1 MPVCQR
7 ESGMAKRIVI
17 MAGGTG
23 GHVFPAL
30 AVAQSL
36 IEKGW
41 QVSWLGTHKGLEGRV
56 IPEQG
61 IEIDWLSV
69 AGVRGKGWL
78 SKITAVLLL
87 LKACIQA
94 LKILRRRKPDVVLG
108 MGGFVA
114 GPGGLMAKVSGI
126 PLVIHEQNRVPGT
139 TNRLLARMANQVL
152 EAFPGSFNKKFNAKF
167 TGNPLRKQFVIPLN
181 PPFSKGEAN
190 SPVEKAHDLIS
201 PFSKEEANSPFEKA
215 HDLISPFSKEEAN
228 SPVQKAHDLIPPFE
242 KGGQG
247 GIKILVLGGS
257 QGARILNEVVPD
269 ALAALG
275 PDITHGNTVQI
286 KHQTGTAMQ
295 EQVEGRYKA
304 LGANAEVNAFID
316 DMVSA
321 YQWAD
326 LVICRSGAMTV
337 SEVAAA
343 GVPAIFIPLPSAID
357 DHQTANARYLTD
369 AGAGLMLMQKDLHAT
384 SLVEH
389 ITKALKQL
397 DVMSKTAKKYARLD
411 ATEVVARVCMAEAR
425 L

>member
-1 MPVCQR
+1 MRIQLLRGAAER
-7 ESGMAKRIVI
+7 ETDMVKRIVI

-30 AVAQSL
+30 AVAQEL

-41 QVSWLGTHKGLEGRV
+41 QVSWLGTQKGLEGRV

-61 IEIDWLSV
+61 IDIDWLSV

-87 LKACIQA
+87 MKACIQA
-94 LKILRRRKPDVVLG
+94 LIILQKRKPDVVLG

-114 GPGGLMAKVSGI
+114 GPGGLMAKLLGI
-126 PLVIHEQNRVPGT
+126 PLIIHEQNRVPGT

-152 EAFPGSFNKKFNAKF
+152 EAFPGSFDKKLKAKF
-167 TGNPLRKQFVIPLN
+167 TGNPLRKQFVIAL
-181 PPFSKGEAN
+181 K
-190 SPVEKAHDLIS
+190 
-201 PFSKEEANSPFEKA
+201 
-215 HDLISPFSKEEAN
+215 
-228 SPVQKAHDLIPPFE
+228 PPFE
-242 KGGQG
+242 KGGLRG
-247 GIKILVLGGS
+247 VNILVVGGS
-257 QGARILNEVVPD
+257 QGAQILNEVVPE
-269 ALAALG
+269 ALAELKH
-275 PDITHGNTVQI
+275 TTVR
-286 KHQTGTAMQ
+286 HQTGTAMQ
-295 EQVEGRYKA
+295 HQVESRYKA
-304 LGANAEVNAFID
+304 LGVNAEVSAFIE

-337 SEVAAA
+337 SEVAAV
-343 GVPAIFIPLPSAID
+343 GLPAIFVPLPGAID

-369 AGAGLMLMQKDLHAT
+369 AGAGQLLRQKDLNAIT
-384 SLVEH
+384 LVEQ
-389 ITKALKQL
+389 ITKVIKQL

-411 ATEVVARVCMAEAR
+411 ATKIVAGICMTEAG

>member
-1 MPVCQR
+1 M
-7 ESGMAKRIVI
+7 GNRIVI

-30 AVAQSL
+30 AVAQTL

-41 QVSWLGTHKGLEGRV
+41 QVSWLGTQKGLESRV
-56 IPEQG
+56 VPEQG

-87 LKACIQA
+87 VKACIQA

-114 GPGGLMAKVSGI
+114 GPGGVMAKLLGI
-126 PLVIHEQNRVPGT
+126 PLIIHEQNRVPGT

-152 EAFPGSFNKKFNAKF
+152 EAFPGSFNKKMNATF
-167 TGNPLRKQFVIPLN
+167 TGNPLRKQFIGCAEH
-181 PPFSKGEAN
+181 KEAHQGVN
-190 SPVEKAHDLIS
+190 ILI
-201 PFSKEEANSPFEKA
+201 
-215 HDLISPFSKEEAN
+215 
-228 SPVQKAHDLIPPFE
+228 V
-242 KGGQG
+242 
-247 GIKILVLGGS
+247 GGS
-257 QGARILNEVVPD
+257 QGAKILNEVVPE
-269 ALAALG
+269 ALAALDSG
-275 PDITHGNTVQI
+275 ALQI

-295 EQVEGRYKA
+295 DQVERRYKA
-304 LGANAEVNAFID
+304 LGLNAEVRAFIE
-316 DMVSA
+316 DMMSA

-343 GVPAIFIPLPSAID
+343 GVPAIFIPLPNAID

-369 AGAGLMLMQKDLHAT
+369 AGAGLLLMQKDLNAT
-384 SLVEH
+384 TLAEH
-389 ITKALKQL
+389 ITKAKKQL
-397 DVMSKTAKKYARLD
+397 EVMSKTAKKYARLD
-411 ATEVVARVCMAEAR
+411 ATEIVAGICMAEAGI
-425 L
+425 

>member
-1 MPVCQR
+1 
-7 ESGMAKRIVI
+7 MAKRIVI

-30 AVAQSL
+30 AVAQTL

-41 QVSWLGTHKGLEGRV
+41 QVSWLGTQKGLEGRV

-87 LKACIQA
+87 IKACIQA
-94 LKILRRRKPDVVLG
+94 VKILRKRKPDVVLG

-114 GPGGLMAKVSGI
+114 GPGGLMAKLLGI
-126 PLVIHEQNRVPGT
+126 PLIIHEQNRVPGT
-139 TNRLLARMANQVL
+139 TNRLLAGMANQIL
-152 EAFPGSFNKKFNAKF
+152 EAFPDSFNKKLNAKF
-167 TGNPLRKQFVIPLN
+167 TGNPLRKQFVGCAER
-181 PPFSKGEAN
+181 KEA
-190 SPVEKAHDLIS
+190 H
-201 PFSKEEANSPFEKA
+201 
-215 HDLISPFSKEEAN
+215 
-228 SPVQKAHDLIPPFE
+228 
-242 KGGQG
+242 QG
-247 GIKILVLGGS
+247 INILVVGGS
-257 QGARILNEVVPD
+257 QGAQVLNEVVPD

-275 PDITHGNTVQI
+275 TDMANGNAVQI

-295 EQVEGRYKA
+295 EQVESRYKE
-304 LGANAEVNAFID
+304 LGVKAEVNVFIE

-343 GVPAIFIPLPSAID
+343 GIPAIFIPLPNAID
-357 DHQTANARYLTD
+357 DHQTANARYLAD
-369 AGAGLMLMQKDLHAT
+369 VGAGLILRQKDLNAAT
-384 SLVEH
+384 LVEH
-389 ITKALKQL
+389 ITKVLKQL
-397 DVMSKTAKKYARLD
+397 EVMSKTAKEYARLD
-411 ATEVVARVCMAEAR
+411 ATEVVAGVCMTEAG

>member
-1 MPVCQR
+1 MPVTLR
-7 ESGMAKRIVI
+7 EAGMGKRIVI

-30 AVAQSL
+30 AVAQEL
-36 IEKGW
+36 IEQGW
-41 QVSWLGTHKGLEGRV
+41 QVSWLGTQKGLEGRV

-87 LKACIQA
+87 IKACSQA
-94 LKILRRRKPDVVLG
+94 LKILRQRKPDVVLG

-114 GPGGLMAKVSGI
+114 GPGGLMAKLLGI
-126 PLVIHEQNRVPGT
+126 PLIIHEQNRVPGT

-152 EAFPGSFNKKFNAKF
+152 EAFPGSFNKKVNAKF
-167 TGNPLRKQFVIPLN
+167 TGNPLRKQF
-181 PPFSKGEAN
+181 KGC
-190 SPVEKAHDLIS
+190 VERRAAHQGINILI
-201 PFSKEEANSPFEKA
+201 
-215 HDLISPFSKEEAN
+215 
-228 SPVQKAHDLIPPFE
+228 V
-242 KGGQG
+242 
-247 GIKILVLGGS
+247 GGS
-257 QGARILNEVVPD
+257 QGAQILNQVVPGAVAGLD
-269 ALAALG
+269 F
-275 PDITHGNTVQI
+275 NVQVR
-286 KHQTGTAMQ
+286 HQTGAAMQ
-295 EQVEGRYKA
+295 EQVESRYKE
-304 LGANAEVNAFID
+304 LGVNAEVNAFIE

-357 DHQTANARYLTD
+357 DHQTANARYLSD
-369 AGAGLMLMQKDLHAT
+369 ACAGLLLPQKDLNETTLA
-384 SLVEH
+384 EH
-389 ITKALKQL
+389 ITKVVKQL
-397 DVMSKTAKKYARLD
+397 DVMSKTVKEYARLD
-411 ATEVVARVCMAEAR
+411 ATEVVAGVCTAEAG